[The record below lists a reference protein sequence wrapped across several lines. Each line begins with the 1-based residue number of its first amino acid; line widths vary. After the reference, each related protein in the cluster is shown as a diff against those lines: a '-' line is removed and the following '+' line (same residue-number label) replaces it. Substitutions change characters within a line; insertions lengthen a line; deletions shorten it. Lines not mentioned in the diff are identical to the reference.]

1 MRNMSAE
8 THISLCGRKV
18 WFAQAQESKHALK
31 WKSKHQ
37 PCNRKP
43 LGEIGRLSLINIELN
58 LFQELE
64 SVVHSVRRLN
74 HDDWFVAVDLLIF
87 HILMIP
93 TKDAPESRQLSANYF
108 INVQFIKYISACF
121 DVRHNLLPK
130 QRNCHMM

>member
-1 MRNMSAE
+1 MSAE

-18 WFAQAQESKHALK
+18 WFAHVQKSKHALK
-31 WKSKHQ
+31 WESKHQ

-108 INVQFIKYISACF
+108 INVQFIKYISPCF
-121 DVRHNLLPK
+121 DA
-130 QRNCHMM
+130 

>member
-1 MRNMSAE
+1 MSAE

-64 SVVHSVRRLN
+64 SAVHWSDGYTMLISLSLLTCWYSYF
-74 HDDWFVAVDLLIF
+74 DD
-87 HILMIP
+87 P
-93 TKDAPESRQLSANYF
+93 
-108 INVQFIKYISACF
+108 
-121 DVRHNLLPK
+121 
-130 QRNCHMM
+130 

>member
-1 MRNMSAE
+1 MWNVSAE
-8 THISLCGRKV
+8 THLRLWNAKYGSRMPRNRSAIFNVKV
-18 WFAQAQESKHALK
+18 IHYNCE
-31 WKSKHQ
+31 
-37 PCNRKP
+37 P
-43 LGEIGRLSLINIELN
+43 LSEIGRLSLISIELN

>member
-43 LGEIGRLSLINIELN
+43 LSKIGRLSLINIELN
-58 LFQELE
+58 LFQEVE

-74 HDDWFVAVDLLIF
+74 HAD
-87 HILMIP
+87 
-93 TKDAPESRQLSANYF
+93 
-108 INVQFIKYISACF
+108 
-121 DVRHNLLPK
+121 
-130 QRNCHMM
+130 

>member
-18 WFAQAQESKHALK
+18 WFVQAQKSKHALK
-31 WKSKHQ
+31 WESKHQ

-43 LGEIGRLSLINIELN
+43 LGEIGRLSLISIELN

-87 HILMIP
+87 I
-93 TKDAPESRQLSANYF
+93 F
-108 INVQFIKYISACF
+108 
-121 DVRHNLLPK
+121 
-130 QRNCHMM
+130 